1 MKIAI
6 LGLSGSGKSTLA
18 RHLAITYGL
27 PLLHLDTVQ
36 FLSGWRNR
44 PIDEQRAMVRAFLDD
59 HESWV
64 IDGNYTNLY
73 YRERLDDTDLIVVM
87 LFNRFVRLHRTFR
100 RLRAYRGQSRPSM
113 TAGCEERMNA
123 DFVWW
128 ILHRGCDAKHMLEYR
143 TVMERY
149 AGKTVVLHNQRQL
162 NLLWIR
168 YGFAKVVDDSEKYG
182 KLRFR

>member
-6 LGLSGSGKSTLA
+6 LGLTGSGKSTLA
-18 RHLAITYGL
+18 RQLAKASRL

-36 FLSGWRNR
+36 FLPGWHNR
-44 PIDEQRAMVRAFLDD
+44 PINDQHAMVRAFLDD
-59 HESWV
+59 HQSWV

-73 YRERLDDTDLIVVM
+73 YRERLDDADLIVVM
-87 LFNRFVRLHRTFR
+87 LFNRFARLHRTLR

-143 TVMERY
+143 TVTERY
-149 AGKTVVLHNQRQL
+149 AGKTVVLRNQRQL
-162 NLLWIR
+162 
-168 YGFAKVVDDSEKYG
+168 D
-182 KLRFR
+182 RFTASQIQPR